1 MILRRREENQFERS
15 AAPLLRR
22 ISAEAD
28 CLTAYNSVSP
38 KSEVFFMTISEQ
50 IQKDMVDA
58 MRSRDELRLS
68 TLRMVKSALSY
79 KEVEKRAPLDD
90 KETQQ
95 ILSTLI
101 KQRRDSIEQFTK
113 GGRQEL
119 ADKEAAE
126 IKMIEHYLPKAMG
139 EEQIA
144 ETVKATI
151 AEMGSPTMKDMG
163 TVMKNVMAKLQATG
177 ARVEGKTVSEL
188 VKKNL
193 GG

>member
-1 MILRRREENQFERS
+1 MG
-15 AAPLLRR
+15 
-22 ISAEAD
+22 
-28 CLTAYNSVSP
+28 
-38 KSEVFFMTISEQ
+38 ISEQ
-50 IQKDMVDA
+50 VQKDMVEA

-68 TLRMVKSALSY
+68 TLRMVKAALKN
-79 KEVEKRAPLDD
+79 KEIEKRAPLDE
-90 KETQQ
+90 KESHQV
-95 ILSTLI
+95 LGTLI
-101 KQRRDSIEQFTK
+101 KQRRDSIEQFTR

-126 IKMIEHYLPKAMG
+126 IKLIENYLPLAMG

-144 ETVKATI
+144 EVVKATI
-151 AEMGSPTMKDMG
+151 TEMGSPTMKDMG

-188 VKKNL
+188 VKKHL

>member
-1 MILRRREENQFERS
+1 
-15 AAPLLRR
+15 
-22 ISAEAD
+22 
-28 CLTAYNSVSP
+28 
-38 KSEVFFMTISEQ
+38 MTISEQ

-68 TLRMVKSALSY
+68 TLRMVKAAIKL
-79 KEVEKRAPLDD
+79 KEVDKRAVLDD

-126 IKMIEHYLPKAMG
+126 IKIIEHYLPKAMG

-144 ETVKATI
+144 EAVKATI
-151 AEMGSPTMKDMG
+151 AEMGSPSMKDMG

-188 VKKNL
+188 VKKAL